1 MFGKTVNYIPKGLDK
16 LFANLTG
23 MRFELT
29 KLKHVTKENLA
40 PFPQLLMF
48 ASVSNQVQFIEQ
60 DLFANNPN
68 LKYVS
73 FRANKITY
81 IDPAVFDH
89 LRPSLAQLYID
100 GTAITCGFPQATT
113 NSAVGKVLDK
123 LKDSACSD
131 IDNAPPLYSF
141 WVEKQGGS
149 GGNGKNHYL
158 ITQWKW
164 HT

>member
-1 MFGKTVNYIPKGLDK
+1 VFGKTVNYIPKGLDK

-48 ASVSNQVQFIEQ
+48 ASVSNQVQFIGK
-60 DLFANNPN
+60 DLFVNNPN

-81 IDPAVFDH
+81 IDPAVFDN

-123 LKDSACSD
+123 LKDTACSE

-141 WVEKQGGS
+141 WLEKQGGS
-149 GGNGKNHYL
+149 GDSGRNFYL

-164 HT
+164 DI